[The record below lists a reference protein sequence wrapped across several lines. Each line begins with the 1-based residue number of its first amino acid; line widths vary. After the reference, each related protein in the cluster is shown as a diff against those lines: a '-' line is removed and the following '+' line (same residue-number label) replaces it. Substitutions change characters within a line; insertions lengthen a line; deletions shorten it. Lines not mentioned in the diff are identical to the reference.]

1 MNMLEATH
9 TMSHSTLSQFVNVKR
24 YNDLLGICIAPPAAE
39 QSARPFHIVFMIDS
53 SGSMSGNRMDT
64 VKHTLRLFTNEMGEW
79 DKMSLITFSSAAQI
93 HLTGESDVE
102 QIRQVVDHLEAM
114 GGTNLETG
122 LYQLLEL
129 DLSTV
134 DAVFLLTDGEV
145 NQGIRTIQGLE
156 SLVRSV
162 VFTRHAIP
170 VYTLGYGAEHNA
182 QLLQA
187 VAMATRSSY
196 TFAESNEMIP
206 AVVGEI
212 LGAMREEVAKG
223 VSLEWE
229 GGARCLEAGA
239 LPTDRQFCVGSIIA
253 NKSQWVILQGGVSAL
268 HLKVAGNEP
277 VALPIP
283 LCDEVGDE
291 EVLEQWFRARAA
303 TVFSGICEEGVN
315 GMAMHA
321 KLNQLEGEMLASPV
335 SNKPLV
341 LRILAQIAENRAA
354 LDARTRSGRI
364 SQDMARRLTS
374 RTTAFA
380 TQRGGAIPE
389 FMSPVQR
396 EVSNGLVHSFRMA
409 TQTVQDTP
417 RDTLPEDWS
426 ADSQYPL

>member
-1 MNMLEATH
+1 
-9 TMSHSTLSQFVNVKR
+9 MSAAHLSQFVNVKR
-24 YNDLLGICIAPPAAE
+24 YNDLVGICIAPPAAE

-53 SGSMSGNRMDT
+53 SGSMNGTRMDT
-64 VKHTLRLFTNEMGEW
+64 VKHTIRLFTNEMGEW
-79 DKMSLITFSSAAQI
+79 DKVSLITFSSAAHL
-93 HLTGESDVE
+93 HLTAESDVE
-102 QIRQVVDHLEAM
+102 VIRQVVDGLDAM
-114 GGTNLETG
+114 GGTNLEAG

-129 DLSTV
+129 DLPTV
-134 DAVFLLTDGEV
+134 DAIFLLTDGEV
-145 NQGIRTIQGLE
+145 NQGIRTTQGLE
-156 SLVRSV
+156 SLTKSV
-162 VFTRHAIP
+162 AFARYAIP

-187 VAMATRSSY
+187 VALATRSSY

-206 AVVGEI
+206 SVVGEI
-212 LGAMREEVAKG
+212 LGAMREEVAKA
-223 VSLEWE
+223 VTLEWE
-229 GGARCLEAGA
+229 GEARCLEAGA
-239 LPTDRQFCVGSIIA
+239 FPSDRQFCAGSIIA

-268 HLKVAGNEP
+268 RLRTGASSSSSDS

-283 LCDEVGDE
+283 LCDEVGEE

-303 TVFSGICEEGVN
+303 TVFSGICDESANV
-315 GMAMHA
+315 MAKQA
-321 KLNQLEGEMLASPV
+321 KLNQLEEDLLASPV
-335 SNKPLV
+335 SNKPLA

-354 LDARTRSGRI
+354 LDARARSGRI

-396 EVSNGLVHSFRMA
+396 EVSHGLVHSFRMA

-417 RDTLPEDWS
+417 RDTLEAEWS
-426 ADSQYPL
+426 EDSQYPL